1 MKVIFDLPDGLT
13 ERDIPDLKAAI
24 QDWAAKRVNAQSAA
38 APLLDIRAARIAA
51 LQSSHKSL
59 HAFILSNGYPLGTA
73 WEAMRGKFSGP
84 KARQIVEHVKR
95 EFGI

>member
-1 MKVIFDLPDGLT
+1 MKRINFTSKGKKTGRGVP
-13 ERDIPDLKAAI
+13 P
-24 QDWAAKRVNAQSAA
+24 
-38 APLLDIRAARIAA
+38 LDIRAARIAA